1 MGGRGASSGLGGGS
15 NAPDKKLSVPKVTGK
30 QLARLSRKHL
40 ESLATAISA
49 NDMMGRG
56 LSQSES
62 VRRATSLIDGNSD
75 AQLRKYISKYGKK
88 YWN

>member
-1 MGGRGASSGLGGGS
+1 MGGRGASSGFGGGS
-15 NAPDKKLSVPKVTGK
+15 SAAGKSFSSPKVTSK
-30 QLARLSRKHL
+30 QLAKLGRKQL
-40 ESLATAISA
+40 ETIATAISA

-62 VRRATSLIDGNSD
+62 VRRATSLMSGNTD

-88 YWN
+88 YWD